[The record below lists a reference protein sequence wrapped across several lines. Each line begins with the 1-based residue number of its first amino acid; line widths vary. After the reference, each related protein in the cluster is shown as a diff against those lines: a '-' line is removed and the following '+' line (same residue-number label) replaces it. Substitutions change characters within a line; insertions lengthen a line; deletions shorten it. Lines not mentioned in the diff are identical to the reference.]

1 MCNRWKIVLLLSFFI
16 FGQLFAQKPVYP
28 IIFIHGLN
36 SNDKTWQETVYF
48 MADNYL
54 WGDPYTNKGIFH
66 AVLNSNFGSSLYSD
80 DVIYYDDLSDNNL
93 FCINFDGIYDKNQ
106 NKIIP
111 YTDHGIYG
119 QSESNESA
127 IVKQGYALSKMIR
140 KVLQVTGSSKV
151 ILVGHSMGGLAAREY
166 LQRREGGVHKW
177 WDEKEG
183 HQVAKLITFG
193 TPHLGS
199 NADLSVFQEFVID
212 NSSEAVRDLRWNYSY
227 SLFPWANGVYL
238 FGGDED
244 KVPLLF
250 HEEDVNCDGKVGGWI
265 TGINAGSDLTF
276 DNPNMPLPA
285 DLEYTWIVSDEGTSV
300 GGDWVVD
307 LDRQWLYD
315 EQKRPVPYGLAEKI
329 LTHRAHWNE
338 TKDYGS
344 IMKGLDEPDHIYT
357 AYQINIDESYH
368 VFATHQGESQT
379 DTDYFMF
386 SINQSGVYR
395 FRLDNIPGFFTENS
409 ISFEII
415 AEDKTTIRKKQT
427 NTSNRIEFYLTST
440 ELADDT
446 LYIKITYNIPEY
458 QKKSWLYPL
467 TLSVDLIGPPYQLY
481 AYANPSGIEANNI
494 DKTTI
499 SAELQD
505 FVGNIS
511 LEEGHSVSFDIVQGQ
526 DYGILEGQNPVIAEN
541 GKASIQLKATALS
554 GKMDIEVSSAG
565 LKSDTITV
573 YSREAGLVTK
583 VKGHITSDTKW
594 TLANSPYEVTEDV
607 IVDQGVVLTIEP
619 GVIIRFRNDTDL
631 VIRGGLI
638 AKGKPS
644 YPIIFTSSGKQL
656 PGSWGGVS
664 FESTAIDGQC
674 ILEYCEIS
682 YAGDDSWAV
691 SFPIRLNLKAN
702 PVIRNTKIYNSR
714 INAVGLVV
722 GDYSSDIRID
732 NPGLPFWVK
741 DNIRV
746 NQGAVLTIA
755 PGCVFKMKPDADFL
769 VNGGFIARGTADQ
782 PIVFTSYKDD
792 RYYGDTNNDGS
803 SDPLPG
809 DWGGVQFNKTAIS
822 EQCVL
827 EFCEFYYAG
836 DESWGAGFP
845 IRLNL
850 QANPQ
855 IRYTN
860 VYNCRINAVG
870 LVVGDYSSDIRID
883 NPGLPMWVSDN
894 IRMLQGAVLTIAPG
908 CVFKM
913 KPDADFVVNGGF
925 VARGTAEEPIVFT
938 SYKDD
943 RYYGDTNNDGSSD
956 PLPGD
961 WGGIQINKTAI
972 SKQCVLE
979 YCEFYYAG
987 DESWGAGYPIRLNL
1001 QANPQI
1007 RYTNVYN
1014 CRINAVGLVVGDY
1027 SSDIR
1032 IDNPGLPMW
1041 VTDNIRILQGAVLT
1055 IAPGCV
1061 FKMKPN
1067 ADFVVNGGFVARGT
1081 ADQPIVFTSYKDD
1094 RYYGDTNNDGSSDP
1108 LPGDWGGI
1116 QINKTAISEQC
1127 VLEYCEFYYAG
1138 DESWGAG
1145 YPIVCDQ
1152 KDILIQN
1159 IQLMHSRSHGIYIKT
1174 NGKPDLGGGSRD
1186 SRGNNVF
1193 YGYRDNNKFA
1203 VYNNSPND
1211 IEAQNNFWTTVD
1223 SSAIAESIF
1232 DYYDNASKGKVT
1244 FTGYQSL
1251 PPTQPKLTEPEDN
1264 TITAE
1269 GNVVFS
1275 WEESSDAEGAPV
1287 TYALY
1292 LSSNSKDTTVYPVEE
1307 SSIQFD
1313 GNGFFQPDSAYN
1325 WYVTSSDGEN
1335 ISTSTDTFTLF
1346 YHLPTAIGDKSVHQP
1361 KHWRLYQNY
1370 PNPFNATTRIK
1381 YSLAAGGRVQII
1393 LYNVLGQKI
1402 RTLVNGYQSAGMHE
1416 LRLNTDALSSG
1427 VYFYSIILNKV
1438 NKRITRKMVLIK

>member
-1 MCNRWKIVLLLSFFI
+1 MCNRWKIVLLLSFLI
-16 FGQLFAQKPVYP
+16 FGQLFSQKPVYP

-36 SNDKTWQETVYF
+36 SNDKTWQKTVYF

-80 DVIYYDDLSDNNL
+80 DVIYYDDLSDNSL

-111 YTDHGIYG
+111 YMDHGRFG
-119 QSESNESA
+119 ESESNESA

-166 LQRREGGVHKW
+166 LQRREGGVHRW
-177 WDEKEG
+177 WDERDG
-183 HQVAKLITFG
+183 HKVAKLITIG

-357 AYQINIDESYH
+357 AYQIHIDESYH
-368 VFATHQGESQT
+368 VFATHQGESKT

-446 LYIKITYNIPEY
+446 LYIKITYNIPAY
-458 QKKSWLYPL
+458 QRKSWLYPL
-467 TLSVDLIGPPYQLY
+467 TLSVELIGPPYQLY

-836 DESWGAGFP
+836 DESWGAGF
-845 IRLNL
+845 
-850 QANPQ
+850 
-855 IRYTN
+855 
-860 VYNCRINAVG
+860 
-870 LVVGDYSSDIRID
+870 
-883 NPGLPMWVSDN
+883 
-894 IRMLQGAVLTIAPG
+894 
-908 CVFKM
+908 
-913 KPDADFVVNGGF
+913 
-925 VARGTAEEPIVFT
+925 
-938 SYKDD
+938 
-943 RYYGDTNNDGSSD
+943 
-956 PLPGD
+956 
-961 WGGIQINKTAI
+961 
-972 SKQCVLE
+972 
-979 YCEFYYAG
+979 
-987 DESWGAGYPIRLNL
+987 PIRLNL